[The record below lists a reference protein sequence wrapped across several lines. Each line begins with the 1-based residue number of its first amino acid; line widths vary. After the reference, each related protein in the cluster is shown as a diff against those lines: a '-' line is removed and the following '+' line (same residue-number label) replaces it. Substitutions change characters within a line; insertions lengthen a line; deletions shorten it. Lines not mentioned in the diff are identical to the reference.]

1 MKKFRQYFLAQL
13 KRVWKA
19 FPFIALM
26 TVLLVGCMAVISIAL
41 LRSYNSSDK
50 KQKLEIGI
58 AGDTSN
64 NYISFGLMAVQML
77 DTSRFYV
84 DFSQMSEEEAKSSL
98 KAGEMT
104 AYVVIPEGFAEAFDA
119 GEDAKVTY
127 AAANQAS
134 GLGSA
139 LTNEIVE
146 IVSNVIYSSRTSI
159 NGIWSFMDDYDCPE
173 DPNVVSDDLFAE
185 FMNLFLGRTKF
196 WSVNYLGADG
206 SLGFISYYVIAIMIL
221 FILLWGITGSS
232 LFMKRDV
239 SLAKFLKAK
248 GQGILLQISAEYLAY
263 FVLMA
268 GTMLM
273 IFMPAVVVMAKA
285 NLILPEWQ
293 NDPVSQGITF
303 VVRMLPAM
311 ALLAAFHFFLYEL
324 ITNMVSGILF
334 QFIMGLGLAYLS
346 GCIYPLSFFPE
357 SIQRL
362 VPFLPSGLAMKYG
375 AGVMRGVSVGTEM
388 AGIVLYLAL
397 FLGLAAIVRGRR
409 MKA

>member
-1 MKKFRQYFLAQL
+1 M
-13 KRVWKA
+13 
-19 FPFIALM
+19 
-26 TVLLVGCMAVISIAL
+26 

-84 DFSQMSEEEAKSSL
+84 DFSQMSEEEAKSRL

-221 FILLWGITGSS
+221 FMLLWGITGSS

-311 ALLAAFHFFLYEL
+311 ALLAAFHSFLYEL